1 MPAHRLL
8 AHSPDAET
16 RSGVTLRSVQFEVAC
31 DARHASDIA
40 VASPPESLT
49 PGQDISRRPRSFE
62 PGLSSRHQR
71 TGGACDP
78 STAERVRAPYLETG
92 GPARWQSQSAAHHT
106 EGHNRRPGHAKRRR
120 IDPGSWG

>member
-40 VASPPESLT
+40 VALPPELLT
-49 PGQDISRRPRSFE
+49 PVQLSPEGPAH
-62 PGLSSRHQR
+62 SSRAFLHV
-71 TGGACDP
+71 TNEKEVP
-78 STAERVRAPYLETG
+78 MVRAPPKE
-92 GPARWQSQSAAHHT
+92 
-106 EGHNRRPGHAKRRR
+106 
-120 IDPGSWG
+120 